1 MKNWQLV
8 IQPTAPIFLQV
19 SASSSLLKSW
29 DNPWRGW
36 LTARRQPGSSTVTP
50 GPSPVPAP
58 PSCCSSSAASPSSS
72 SRCPASPR
80 TPGRPAW
87 MQNPST
93 DAPCTHEKYPER
105 VLKRSVFLKMSGS
118 HYTMCSP
125 SRVITE
131 PRHVRLQLLL
141 SLFLSFF
148 HFFFSLFLIL
158 FLFVFFLK
166 KAERPLNT
174 IMGVWEWHCSV
185 PIWGCPV
192 LMQLRGNLC
201 LRQLGPQRRQLCY
214 GEAVWCSWA

>member
-8 IQPTAPIFLQV
+8 IQPTASIFLQV

-87 MQNPST
+87 MQNQST
-93 DAPCTHEKYPER
+93 DVPCTHEKNPES
-105 VLKRSVFLKMSGS
+105 VPKRFVFFKMSGS

-125 SRVITE
+125 SSE
-131 PRHVRLQLLL
+131 SLLNQGVFDCNCCFL
-141 SLFLSFF
+141 FLFLSFF
-148 HFFFSLFLIL
+148 PFFFLSFLIL
-158 FLFVFFLK
+158 FFFF
-166 KAERPLNT
+166 
-174 IMGVWEWHCSV
+174 
-185 PIWGCPV
+185 
-192 LMQLRGNLC
+192 
-201 LRQLGPQRRQLCY
+201 
-214 GEAVWCSWA
+214 